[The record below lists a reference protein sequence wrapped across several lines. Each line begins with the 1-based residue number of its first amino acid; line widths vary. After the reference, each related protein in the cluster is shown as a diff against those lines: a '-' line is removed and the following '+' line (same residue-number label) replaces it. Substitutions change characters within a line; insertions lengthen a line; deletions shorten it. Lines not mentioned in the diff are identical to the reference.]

1 MVAVRSDSRQTY
13 LIRNHDNNSCFRVP
27 SERILPF
34 GMRDNFWDMGDTG
47 PCGPCT
53 EIHFD
58 HVGGRDGSTLVN
70 ADSPDLVEIW
80 NLVFMQYQRSV
91 FIDFILVYSCL
102 FIRK

>member
-1 MVAVRSDSRQTY
+1 
-13 LIRNHDNNSCFRVP
+13 
-27 SERILPF
+27 
-34 GMRDNFWDMGDTG
+34 MGDTG

-70 ADSPDLVEIW
+70 ADSPNLVEIW

-91 FIDFILVYSCL
+91 FVYFILSYFRVCFFVVVVVVFWGITFLNIENEYYMYLQDEGSL
-102 FIRK
+102 HTISY